1 MKMKKLL
8 ALLVMAVLSISAASA
23 VTYPKWWEDMNAG
36 ESLTMG
42 SYSTIN
48 AYADKEM
55 NPIYGWP
62 YSTAIDSKT
71 ATTTYNVNAE
81 GKQPIAMT
89 NTITTYGLVANG
101 GAQTSDVYR
110 QLLSQTGSASVWTGS
125 NIADDSENPDSK
137 VTEVEEFEQEQVA
150 LFSGRLDCPEKIF
163 GATFTNNN
171 VVGTDNVLHQ
181 TSGYYGDSASVYGYG
196 YDTNIIEAF
205 AGQSTSGSLVEVQS
219 NDAAGIE
226 TDVYMS
232 GAASLYAGFD
242 NAVVG
247 ATAPGWENSAYQNS
261 ITVKLNNDGGD
272 KFWWNNMGPD

>member
-23 VTYPKWWEDMNAG
+23 VTYPEWWEDMSAG

-48 AYADKEM
+48 AYADKEIA
-55 NPIYGWP
+55 PYGWD
-62 YSTAIDSKT
+62 YQGFQTAIDSKT

-81 GKQPIAMT
+81 GQTPIAMT
-89 NTITTYGLVANG
+89 NTITTYGKTKY

-110 QLLSQTGSASVWTGS
+110 QLLSQTGSATVWKGTD
-125 NIADDSENPDSK
+125 IADDSENPDGK
-137 VTEVEEFEQEQVA
+137 ITEVEEFEQEQVA
-150 LFSGRLDCPEKIF
+150 LFSGRLDCSEKIF

-171 VVGTDNVLHQ
+171 NVGTDNVLHQ
-181 TSGYYGDSASVYGYG
+181 VSASSMYGGDWAQVYGYG
-196 YDTNIIEAF
+196 DGVNIIEAY

-226 TDVYMS
+226 TDVTMS
-232 GAASLYAGFD
+232 GAASLFAGFD
-242 NAVVG
+242 NAVV
-247 ATAPGWENSAYQNS
+247 APGSSSNNFVSVQ
-261 ITVKLNNDGGD
+261 LGNDGGD
-272 KFWWNNMGPD
+272 KFWWTNNGPD